1 MHSSDVIRVVL
12 VDEHALV
19 RAGLRALLS
28 HAPEMVVVAESGDA
42 FDAATLARQ
51 TKAQVLILDRAIGG
65 ENGSTVARL
74 LQTSECTARV
84 LALTTVAAQ
93 SALDSLLLAGV
104 GGYLTRGAVER
115 DLADAVRV
123 VARGGVYR
131 CPVLTHVRHTELPA
145 TGVVD
150 DDRRR
155 FDSLTPREREVLVS
169 TANGFSAPEIGV
181 RLQISPKTV
190 DTYKQRIHEKLGLH
204 HRGEY
209 VRLALRLGL
218 LASS

>member
-1 MHSSDVIRVVL
+1 MHSSEVIRVVL

-28 HAPEMVVVAESGDA
+28 HAPDMVVVAESGDA

-74 LQTSECTARV
+74 LHTSECTARV

-204 HRGEY
+204 HRAEY